1 MTVEGIKHP
10 QRKLKPAAR
19 QDIYL
24 IFKEAI
30 TNIQKHSNATK
41 VIIHITETQKGTQLF
56 LSNNGSTMGKGKSTG
71 LGLDNIKMRVAALK
85 GSIVIDHKT
94 GFHITIALPFKL

>member
-1 MTVEGIKHP
+1 
-10 QRKLKPAAR
+10 
-19 QDIYL
+19 
-24 IFKEAI
+24 
-30 TNIQKHSNATK
+30 
-41 VIIHITETQKGTQLF
+41 
-56 LSNNGSTMGKGKSTG
+56 MGKGKSTG